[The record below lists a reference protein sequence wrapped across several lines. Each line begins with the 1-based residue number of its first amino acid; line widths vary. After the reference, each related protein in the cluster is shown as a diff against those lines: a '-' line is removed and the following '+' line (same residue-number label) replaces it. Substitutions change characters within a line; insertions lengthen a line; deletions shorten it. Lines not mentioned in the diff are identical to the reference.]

1 MARRQLYRRSLQKDL
16 TKTFKAQQEEYEKQQ
31 KQAAKEGSWGG
42 IGGTLGGLIGQFGTP
57 ALLGLLGV
65 STGGLAPG
73 VLLALSAVGAAAG
86 SYLGSKAGEE
96 LTPGQ
101 LSSEAITGGGSG
113 LAKGSLKEYKT
124 EVNKLDKALETQRQ
138 TSALKTGASV
148 AAQGITMGADKYAAY
163 AKNPLGHYLPSMRN
177 KEQWMY
183 AGQDAVKG
191 LAPGTAEYDAALQSA
206 GIDMFQP
213 IGDSMATMPK
223 PDSLLSMLPS
233 PDITA
238 MRLPREAVNL
248 NPTASAADAIPDDAL
263 YSNLLQATRNPYN
276 RLP

>member
-42 IGGTLGGLIGQFGTP
+42 IGGTLGGLIGQFGAP
-57 ALLGLLGV
+57 ALALALAPA
-65 STGGLAPG
+65 TGGTS
-73 VLLALSAVGAAAG
+73 LLAVSALGAAAG
-86 SYLGSKAGEE
+86 SYLGSKAGQEMA
-96 LTPGQ
+96 PGQ
-101 LSSEAITGGGSG
+101 LSSGAITGGGSG

-248 NPTASAADAIPDDAL
+248 NPTASAADAIPDEPL

>member
-16 TKTFKAQQEEYEKQQ
+16 RKTLKAQQEEYEKQQ
-31 KQAAKEGSWGG
+31 KQAAKEGAWGG
-42 IGGTLGGLIGQFGTP
+42 IGGTLGGLIGQFGAP
-57 ALLGLLGV
+57 ALALALAPA
-65 STGGLAPG
+65 TGGAS
-73 VLLALSAVGAAAG
+73 LLAASALGATAG
-86 SYLGSKAGEE
+86 SYLGSKVGQAAAPGE
-96 LTPGQ
+96 
-101 LSSEAITGGGSG
+101 LSSGAITGGGSG
-113 LAKGSLKEYKT
+113 LARGSLKEYK
-124 EVNKLDKALETQRQ
+124 ESVNKLDKSLETERQ
-138 TSALKTGASV
+138 KSALKTGASV
-148 AAQGITMGADKYAAY
+148 AAQGLTMGVDKYAAY

-223 PDSLLSMLPS
+223 PDSLLSMLPP

-238 MRLPREAVNL
+238 TRLPREAVNFA
-248 NPTASAADAIPDDAL
+248 PIASAADAIPDEPL